1 MFHEYLQRIVSCLR
15 NCQDLESRMRSTRTY
30 SVSCGACG
38 IVDALESAMCFH
50 EDLQLSFVACGIV
63 GALESR
69 MCFHEDLQLSFV
81 ACGIV
86 GALESRM
93 SHMVTYSYRT
103 VPDELSA
110 LLSLWCVPLGYSL

>member
-69 MCFHEDLQLSFV
+69 M
-81 ACGIV
+81 
-86 GALESRM
+86 
-93 SHMVTYSYRT
+93 SHMVIYSYRT
-103 VPDELSA
+103 VPAELSA
-110 LLSLWCVPLGYSL
+110 LLNLG